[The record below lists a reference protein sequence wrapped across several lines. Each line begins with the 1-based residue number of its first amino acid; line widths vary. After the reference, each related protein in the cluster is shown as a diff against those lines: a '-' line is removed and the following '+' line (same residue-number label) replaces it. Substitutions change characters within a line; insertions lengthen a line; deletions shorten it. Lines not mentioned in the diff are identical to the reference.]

1 MKSRF
6 NRKLQ
11 VAKRTFN
18 KKVKNKEEQIKKHFL
33 MDRLEETLGRP
44 KTEIKNLISD
54 SLLATLS
61 KVPFSIQKNH

>member
-11 VAKRTFN
+11 IAKSRFT
-18 KKVKNKEEQIKKHFL
+18 KKVRTKEDQIKKHFL
-33 MDRLEETLGRP
+33 MERLEETLGKP